1 MERIALLP
9 FSLFSLFTE
18 AVILWQ
24 YTSSLFIPSYSGKI
38 RLAFISI
45 SYTIL
50 FLLSLP
56 GQAWINVIGFFAFN
70 MIILYTMFQLKMLP
84 AFFHSAVLTAIR
96 EISEFTVF
104 RIISGFFPHFPLETG
119 NGLVFYAAFSKIVY
133 FALIYSFIY
142 FLKTKKAQQRQY
154 LHPELLL
161 MPIPVSSVSI
171 MFTFLAIGEASS
183 FAPPVDFML
192 TICSVFPIMTNLFVF
207 AIN

>member
-142 FLKTKKAQQRQY
+142 FLKTKKAEQRQY

-171 MFTFLAIGEASS
+171 MWNSLMSVGIRSS
-183 FAPPVDFML
+183 LKVW
-192 TICSVFPIMTNLFVF
+192 
-207 AIN
+207 